1 MKSVLGLFKSKDKA
15 LGDVT
20 QITQAIVAEHNRL
33 LGEVSSGKPRTRGG
47 GSLGMHDLIKAL
59 LKQHENEIAV
69 ARMQL
74 PVGMKKLKEEWVL
87 DAMEEP
93 LWHVG
98 DANIARRGGPEHE
111 VMLAHA
117 EECRMQNDIISHSAS
132 DIKQDIQLHET
143 KMLEVIDDLRT
154 SNWGPIEIDIRRRV
168 CAHMRAMEHA
178 DFQLASVR
186 EEQIQN
192 IEQIRVAKVGIW
204 RLFTHADVNNTISEL
219 ELAMLAGRYEPQQ
232 LVSMDAK
239 LRKEKDA
246 MEVDMAKTW
255 DRVQKLA
262 AECKKNEATLALDQ
276 GDPWNVKHDT
286 EDMHLQLWK
295 LTFELQTLA
304 WKRSHVRG
312 KQLATLENRWKVFH
326 AGKMFLRQEE
336 TTNAINSGDAKRIGS
351 LCERID
357 GLNLHIQDQAKLTKM
372 EIGKLLERVMDAQTK
387 LRAKKTEQT
396 SETDALRDEYL
407 ATTFA
412 VMVEDIRLAWLRK
425 EGLQIVELSGL
436 LRKTLANAEDQE
448 WLRRLGK
455 PADTQTPFQA
465 SRWSVGSTNKG
476 GCFSALGTMCS
487 RKRS

>member
-1 MKSVLGLFKSKDKA
+1 
-15 LGDVT
+15 
-20 QITQAIVAEHNRL
+20 
-33 LGEVSSGKPRTRGG
+33 
-47 GSLGMHDLIKAL
+47 MHDLIKAL
-59 LKQHENEIAV
+59 LKQHESEVAV

-98 DANIARRGGPEHE
+98 DVNIARRGGPEHE

-117 EECRMQNDIISHSAS
+117 EECRMQNDIISHSAT

-192 IEQIRVAKVGIW
+192 IEQIRVAKVGVW
-204 RLFTHADVNNTISEL
+204 RLLTHADVNSTISEL
-219 ELAMLAGRYEPQQ
+219 ELAMLTGKYEPDK
-232 LVSMDAK
+232 LVSIDAK

-246 MEVDMAKTW
+246 MEVDMTKTW
-255 DRVQKLA
+255 ERVQKLA
-262 AECKKNEATLALDQ
+262 AECKRSEAKLVEDQADLA
-276 GDPWNVKHDT
+276 WTVKGDT

-326 AGKMFLRQEE
+326 AGKMFRRQEE
-336 TTNAINSGDAKRIGS
+336 TASAIASGDAKRIGS
-351 LCERID
+351 LCERVD
-357 GLNLHIQDQAKLTKM
+357 GMNLQIQDQAKLVKV
-372 EIGKLLERVMDAQTK
+372 EISKLLEKVVNAQTK

-425 EGLQIVELSGL
+425 EQVQIVELSGL

-448 WLRRLGK
+448 WLKRLSK

-465 SRWSVGSTNKG
+465 SRWSAGSADKG
-476 GCFSALGTMCS
+476 GCFAAMGTMCS